1 MWQKEKS
8 QDLLGIE
15 LNQYVW
21 DHMKSYTK
29 ATGIISMDGPAF
41 HASLEL
47 LRSLSY
53 IRTSLCYPPSILSTL
68 FRQMLIVIST

>member
-15 LNQYVW
+15 LHRYVW
-21 DHMKSYTK
+21 DHMKSYAK
-29 ATGIISMDGPAF
+29 ATGIIPRDGPAL

-47 LRSLSY
+47 LR
-53 IRTSLCYPPSILSTL
+53 TPLCYPPSILSTL
-68 FRQMLIVIST
+68 FRRMLIVITK